1 MTVTSPSVEV
11 LFKQLASSA
20 VTRSQNGYAILIV
33 RDDTTTTLTDWTQ
46 YTDIS
51 DVKASDYTAENYQ
64 YIEDVFVSSPY
75 KVCVA
80 RIATTDANFSDA
92 LAIIRANVGEG
103 WITVADGTDSDF
115 TTLDSW
121 VNSMNANGFYYNAVV
136 YKATTAP
143 NSMYVVNFVNDNVYF
158 SDTTRG
164 KQSGLTYLASL
175 SGILAK
181 ANIDQGTD
189 YYICT
194 NLSKVD
200 EVADNSTALASGQFI
215 LINDGSYVRI
225 CRGINS
231 LITTNG
237 STLTEDMK
245 EILVVQVMQ
254 QIQQDIISTFKTSYL
269 GQHKNKYDDQ
279 MLFVSSINSYF
290 KSLATEDV
298 LDEDYDNVV
307 SIDVNAQRNAW
318 ISTGTDVSK
327 LIDAQIKQK
336 SYKRSVFL
344 AGDIKILQ
352 SMTNLSFTINLD

>member
-1 MTVTSPSVEV
+1 MTVTAPSVEV
-11 LFKQLASSA
+11 LFQQLASSA
-20 VTRSQNGYAILIV
+20 IDRSQNGYAILII
-33 RDDTTTTLTDWTQ
+33 RDDTVTTEWIE
-46 YTDIS
+46 YSDIS
-51 DVKASDYTAENYQ
+51 EVLSSDYTAPNYQ
-64 YIEDVFVSSPY
+64 YIEDIFVSSPY

-92 LAIIRANVGEG
+92 LAIIKANVVEG

-121 VNSMNANGFYYNAVV
+121 VVSMNANGFYYDAVV

-143 NSMYVVNFVNDNVYF
+143 DSIYVVDFVNDNVYF

-164 KQSGLTYLASL
+164 KQSGLTYLPTL
-175 SGILAK
+175 IGILAK
-181 ANIDQGTD
+181 ANIDEGTD

-200 EVADNSTALASGQFI
+200 EVADSATALASGQFI

-231 LITTNG
+231 LTTTNG

-254 QIQQDIISTFKTSYL
+254 QIEGDIKSTFKTSYL
-269 GQHKNKYDDQ
+269 GPYKNKYDNQ
-279 MLFVSSINSYF
+279 MLFVSAVISYF
-290 KSLATEDV
+290 KSLA
-298 LDEDYDNVV
+298 DEDILDDEYTNTA
-307 SIDVNAQRNAW
+307 SIDVDAMRAAW
-318 ISTGTDVSK
+318 TSTGTDVST
-327 LIDAQIKQK
+327 LTDAQVKQK
-336 SYKRSVFL
+336 AYKRSIFL
-344 AGDIKILQ
+344 KGNIKILQ
-352 SMTNLSFTINLD
+352 SMTDLSFKINLA